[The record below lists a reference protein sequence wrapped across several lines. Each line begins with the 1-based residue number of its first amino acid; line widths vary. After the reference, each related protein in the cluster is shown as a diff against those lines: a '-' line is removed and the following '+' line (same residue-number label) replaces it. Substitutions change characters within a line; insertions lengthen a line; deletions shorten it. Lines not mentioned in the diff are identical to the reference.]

1 MTPDVPILL
10 TLLLAA
16 TSPWWHVAARRS
28 FIAAGVLLHG
38 CSVWVFGRELAAVA
52 GGAVPTKSSWG
63 HLFPTDLVTG
73 TFSANA
79 WSLVFALMV
88 SGIGLLI
95 FLYAQGYFGD
105 APKGIRFF
113 PALLAFEASMLGV
126 VLADDAVMVF
136 LFWELTSVTS
146 FFLIGFLHE
155 EKTSRWNALQ
165 ALLVTGLGGVAMLA
179 GFLMLGHHWGTLSM
193 IGWREQVAAGAAP
206 PLAPMILILLGA
218 MTKSAQFPFFFWLP
232 NAMSAPTPV
241 SAYLHSATMVKAG
254 IYLIGALLPLFA
266 THSPLMAAIVVAGG
280 LTALTGVTLGWVQTD
295 LKKILAYTTLSVLGM
310 LALLLGVGTTE
321 SIKAAVLV
329 MIAHVCYKAGL
340 FMMAGAVDKA
350 AGTRDVRVLGGL
362 RHALPVLAGCSVLLV
377 LSTCGVMPM
386 LGFLGKEY
394 AYKMGLSGSVRNYA
408 VLAVLFIVNVGLM
421 ALALRAAWSPFRG
434 GEMSPAKV
442 KKLPPLMVLG
452 PAVLALAGLAL
463 GVLAPSVLSPVVGKV
478 VGQIADVE
486 FSYTLKLWHGPNLA
500 LLLSVVTLV
509 CGWLVYRR
517 CAPGDG
523 ENTLTK
529 ALGCCEGFYTLS
541 HNGLMSGSKKVT
553 DYIQNGNVNSYLRW
567 MLLALLVLVA
577 AFWYRF
583 SKADSPFIM
592 IPETGGEIPWIEWA
606 MVPVMVFFLW
616 KTMVTRSRIF
626 ALLSLAIIG
635 LGVALLFARM
645 GAPDVALTLLLVETL
660 TVILFMRIVR
670 GLPRLR
676 GPMPGHRRVMDIVL
690 ACAVGT
696 LMTLLSLKIAAVQ
709 THATIAS
716 TLSEWSLPV
725 AKGRNI
731 VNVILVDF
739 RALDTMGEITVVALA
754 AVGVSILWRRGT
766 PPTSKPTEPPAP

>member
-1 MTPDVPILL
+1 MSPDIPILL

-16 TSPWWHVAARRS
+16 VSPWWHGAARRS

-38 CSVWVFGRELAAVA
+38 CSLWVFGRELAAVA
-52 GGAVPTKSSWG
+52 GGAAPRGSSWG
-63 HLFPTDLVTG
+63 HLFPTELVAG

-88 SGIGLLI
+88 SGVGLLI

-105 APKGIRFF
+105 SAKGLRFF

-193 IGWREQVAAGAAP
+193 VGWREQVAAGSGP

-232 NAMSAPTPV
+232 NAMCAPTPV

-266 THSPLMAAIVVAGG
+266 MHPSLMTVIMVAGG
-280 LTALTGVTLGWVQTD
+280 LTALTGVVLGWVQTD

-310 LALLLGVGTTE
+310 LALLLGVGSTAA
-321 SIKAAVLV
+321 IKAAVLV
-329 MIAHVCYKAGL
+329 MLAHVCYKAGL
-340 FMMAGAVDKA
+340 FMTAGAVDKA
-350 AGTRDVRVLGGL
+350 TGTRDVRVLGGL
-362 RHALPVLAGCSVLLV
+362 RRALPLLAGCSVMLA
-377 LSTCGVMPM
+377 LSMCGVLPM

-394 AYKMGLSGSVRNYA
+394 AYKMGLAGPLANHV
-408 VLAVLFIVNVGLM
+408 VLVVLFVVNAGLIM
-421 ALALRAAWSPFRG
+421 LALRAAWSPFQG
-434 GEMSPAKV
+434 AEMNPEKV
-442 KKLPPLMVLG
+442 KKLPHLMIVG
-452 PAVLALAGLAL
+452 PAVLAVAGLVL
-463 GVLAPSVLSPVVGKV
+463 GVLAPSMLSPVVDKV
-478 VGQIADVE
+478 VGHIADQE
-486 FSYTLKLWHGPNLA
+486 FSYPLKLWHGLNAA
-500 LLLSVVTLV
+500 LYLSVATLAA
-509 CGWLVYRR
+509 GLILYRF
-517 CAPGDG
+517 CPAMGG
-523 ENTLTK
+523 ANTLTR
-529 ALGCCEGFYTLS
+529 ALNACEAVYTAC
-541 HNGLMSGSKKVT
+541 HNGLMSGSKRVT
-553 DYIQNGNVNSYLRW
+553 DRIQNGNVNSYMRW
-567 MLLALLVLVA
+567 LLSSLLVLVA
-577 AFWYRF
+577 AFWYR
-583 SKADSPFIM
+583 SHGPGAPIVRLPEPGADIS
-592 IPETGGEIPWIEWA
+592 WIEWG
-606 MVPVMVFFLW
+606 MVPVMAFFLW
-616 KTMVTRSRIF
+616 QTMTTRSRIF

-635 LGVALLFARM
+635 LGVAFLFARM

-676 GPMPGHRRVMDIVL
+676 GPLPGHRRVLDITL
-690 ACAVGT
+690 ACFVGT
-696 LMTLLSLKIAAVQ
+696 LMTLLTLKIASVQ
-709 THATIAS
+709 THPTISDA
-716 TLSEWSLPV
+716 LSEWSLPL

-739 RALDTMGEITVVALA
+739 RALDTLGEITVVALA
-754 AVGVSILWRRGT
+754 AVGVSILWKRG
-766 PPTSKPTEPPAP
+766 PARADKPTEPPAS

>member
-1 MTPDVPILL
+1 MPPDVPILL

-16 TSPWWHVAARRS
+16 TSPWWHGMARRS
-28 FIAAGVLLHG
+28 FIAAGVVLHG
-38 CSVWVFGRELAAVA
+38 CSLWVFGSALAAVA
-52 GGAVPTKSSWG
+52 GGADPQRSSWG
-63 HLFPTDLVTG
+63 HMFPTELVAG

-88 SGIGLLI
+88 SGVGLLI

-105 APKGIRFF
+105 GPKGLRFF

-179 GFLMLGHHWGTLSM
+179 GFLMLGQHWGTLSFF
-193 IGWREQVAAGAAP
+193 GWREQVAAGSGP
-206 PLAPMILILLGA
+206 PLGPMILILLGA

-266 THSPLMAAIVVAGG
+266 MHPSLMTVIMVAGG

-310 LALLLGVGTTE
+310 LALLLGVGSTE
-321 SIKAAVLV
+321 AIKAAVLV
-329 MIAHVCYKAGL
+329 MLAHVCYKAGL
-340 FMMAGAVDKA
+340 FMTAGAVDKA
-350 AGTRDVRVLGGL
+350 TGTRDVRVLGGL
-362 RHALPVLAGCSVLLV
+362 RKALPLLTACSVMLA
-377 LSTCGVMPM
+377 LSMCGVLPM

-394 AYKMGLSGSVRNYA
+394 AYKMGLQGTAHNYA
-408 VLAVLFIVNVGLM
+408 VLVVLFVVNAGLIL
-421 ALALRAAWSPFRG
+421 LALRAAWSPFRG
-434 GEMSPAKV
+434 ADMNPPNV
-442 KKLPPLMVLG
+442 KKLPWLMMVG
-452 PAVLALAGLAL
+452 PAVLAVAGLAL

-478 VGQIADVE
+478 VGHIADEE
-486 FSYTLKLWHGPNLA
+486 FSYALKLWHGPNLA
-500 LLLSVVTLV
+500 LLLSVLTLAV
-509 CGWLVYRR
+509 GWWLYRA
-517 CAPGDG
+517 CAPHGG
-523 ENTLTK
+523 ANVLTK
-529 ALGCCEGFYTLS
+529 ALGCCEHLYTLS
-541 HNGLMSGSKKVT
+541 HNGLMSGSKRIT
-553 DYIQNGNVNSYLRW
+553 DRIQNGNVNSYLRF
-567 MLLALLVLVA
+567 LFCSLLVLVA
-577 AFWYRF
+577 AFWYRLYQ
-583 SKADSPFIM
+583 AGAEVIM
-592 IPETGGEIPWIEWA
+592 LPELGAEIAWIEWA
-606 MVPVMVFFLW
+606 MVPVMMFFLW
-616 KTMVTRSRIF
+616 QTMTTRSRIF

-635 LGVALLFARM
+635 LGVAFLFARM

-660 TVILFMRIVR
+660 TVILFMRIIR

-676 GPMPGHRRVMDIVL
+676 GPMPGHRRVLDIAL
-690 ACAVGT
+690 ATGVGT
-696 LMTLLSLKIAAVQ
+696 LMTLLTLKIATVQ
-709 THATIAS
+709 THPSISATLA
-716 TLSEWSLPV
+716 EWSLPL
-725 AKGRNI
+725 AKGGNI

-739 RALDTMGEITVVALA
+739 RGFDTMGEITVLALA
-754 AVGVSILWRRGT
+754 AVGVSILWRPGKK
-766 PPTSKPTEPPAP
+766 SVKKPTESSAP

>member
-1 MTPDVPILL
+1 MPPDVPILL

-16 TSPWWHVAARRS
+16 VSPWWHGAARRS

-52 GGAVPTKSSWG
+52 GGAAPTRSSWG

-73 TFSANA
+73 AFSANA

-88 SGIGLLI
+88 SGVGLLI

-105 APKGIRFF
+105 SPKGLRFF
-113 PALLAFEASMLGV
+113 AALLAFEASMLGV

-155 EKTSRWNALQ
+155 EKESRWNALQ

-193 IGWREQVAAGAAP
+193 IGWREQVAAGSGP
-206 PLAPMILILLGA
+206 PLAAMILILLGA

-266 THSPLMAAIVVAGG
+266 MHPPLMMVIMVAGG

-310 LALLLGVGTTE
+310 LALLLGVGSTAA
-321 SIKAAVLV
+321 IQAAVLV

-350 AGTRDVRVLGGL
+350 TGTRDVRVLGGL
-362 RHALPVLAGCSVLLV
+362 RTSLPLLTGCSVLLV
-377 LSTCGVMPM
+377 LSTCGVMPL

-394 AYKMGLSGSVRNYA
+394 AYKMGLAGSMQNYA
-408 VLAVLFIVNVGLM
+408 VLAVLFVVNVGLM

-434 GEMSPAKV
+434 GEMNPAKV
-442 KKLPPLMVLG
+442 KKVSPLMILG
-452 PAVLALAGLAL
+452 PAVLAVAGLVL
-463 GVLAPSVLSPVVGKV
+463 GVLAPSVLTPVVGKV
-478 VGQIADVE
+478 VGHIADEE
-486 FSYTLKLWHGPNLA
+486 FSYALKLWHGPNLA
-500 LLLSVVTLV
+500 LLLSVLTLA
-509 CGWLVYRR
+509 CGWLLYRS
-517 CAPGDG
+517 CAPHGG
-523 ENTLTK
+523 ANVLTK
-529 ALGCCEGFYTLS
+529 TLGGCEGFYGMC
-541 HNGLMSGSKKVT
+541 HNGLMSGSKKIT
-553 DYIQNGNVNSYLRW
+553 DRIQNGNVNSYLRW
-567 MLLALLVLVA
+567 LLFSLLVLVT
-577 AFWYRF
+577 AFWYASYRAGNPIVTVPDRG
-583 SKADSPFIM
+583 S
-592 IPETGGEIPWIEWA
+592 EITWIEWC
-606 MVPVMVFFLW
+606 MVPAMAFFLW
-616 KTMVTRSRIF
+616 MTMTTRSRIF

-635 LGVALLFARM
+635 LGVAFLFARM

-660 TVILFMRIVR
+660 TVILFMRVVR

-676 GPMPGHRRVMDIVL
+676 GPMPGHRRVLDVSL

-696 LMTLLSLKIAAVQ
+696 LMTLLTLKIAEVQ
-709 THATIAS
+709 THPTIAS
-716 TLSEWSLPV
+716 TLSEWSLPL

-739 RALDTMGEITVVALA
+739 RALDTLGEITVVALA
-754 AVGVSILWRRGT
+754 AVGVSILWRRD
-766 PPTSKPTEPPAP
+766 PTRAAKPTNPPAP